1 MRGDDGGE
9 GDKGDEASTGGG
21 LLAVSLQQAVL
32 TIAVNLQASQN
43 LGTSTCFLSA
53 HHDSGLAVSHRGRWK
68 GYRVRDASIFPRSY
82 LKYGGSRQNPWLRRL
97 ALRRLATLRVG
108 TFLVMYK
115 FVTGPCHGP
124 IGESALHNSQT
135 HNRNQ

>member
-21 LLAVSLQQAVL
+21 LLAVSLQQVGL
-32 TIAVNLQASQN
+32 TTAVNLQASQN
-43 LGTSTCFLSA
+43 LGTCFLGA

-97 ALRRLATLRVG
+97 ATLRVG

-115 FVTGPCHGP
+115 FVTGPLVNRL
-124 IGESALHNSQT
+124 STT
-135 HNRNQ
+135 HKHTTETSKLVN

>member
-21 LLAVSLQQAVL
+21 LLAVSLQVVL
-32 TIAVNLQASQN
+32 ATAVNPGISKLRYMFL
-43 LGTSTCFLSA
+43 LGA

-97 ALRRLATLRVG
+97 AG
-108 TFLVMYK
+108 SQHF
-115 FVTGPCHGP
+115 
-124 IGESALHNSQT
+124 ESG
-135 HNRNQ
+135 RF

>member
-21 LLAVSLQQAVL
+21 LLAVSLQQVVL

-53 HHDSGLAVSHRGRWK
+53 HHDSGLAVSHRGGR
-68 GYRVRDASIFPRSY
+68 GDGRDTECEARLY
-82 LKYGGSRQNPWLRRL
+82 SRDR
-97 ALRRLATLRVG
+97 T
-108 TFLVMYK
+108 
-115 FVTGPCHGP
+115 
-124 IGESALHNSQT
+124 
-135 HNRNQ
+135 